1 MPRGT
6 PSCFSGCPR
15 LTGGAYTAKGARR
28 LVGRPSGW
36 CAGLWAAC
44 CADRVRGRFR
54 CDDDGRDRRVKPPL
68 APVRRGG
75 RLHAALFAWRCAS
88 GRAQLPSLPSR
99 DRAHPRR
106 GGARRRVGGGAA
118 RGAAGG
124 PLQTRR
130 PVLCHNRL
138 APTQRRHLFFALWAG
153 GSGGCWRS
161 ASGWCLY
168 FFDPR
173 VRAVWWSPVV
183 ELPRGVERRQASLHN
198 SSLSCCFP
206 QCN

>member
-1 MPRGT
+1 MVHPPTAWGHAARHTLVFVGL
-6 PSCFSGCPR
+6 PPADFFWR
-15 LTGGAYTAKGARR
+15 AYTAKGARR
-28 LVGRPSGW
+28 LAGRPSGW
-36 CAGLWAAC
+36 CAGLWAEC

-54 CDDDGRDRRVKPPL
+54 CDDHGRDRRVQPPL

-75 RLHAALFAWRCAS
+75 RLHAA
-88 GRAQLPSLPSR
+88 LPSLPSR

-118 RGAAGG
+118 RVAAGG

-138 APTQRRHLFFALWAG
+138 APTQRRHLFFALWVG
-153 GSGGCWRS
+153 VCWRS
-161 ASGWCLY
+161 ASGSSLY